1 MPSKTHSGSLAAP
14 EREPIK
20 GPRTPTPPS
29 PPSGP
34 PISGNGLE
42 SPRSNDC

>member
-1 MPSKTHSGSLAAP
+1 MASENHGGRAAP
-14 EREPIK
+14 ER
-20 GPRTPTPPS
+20 GPTKDSRLPTPPS

-34 PISGNGLE
+34 PISGGGLE